1 MNEFSYKTAKIRL
14 MQRIQN
20 VYPISLQNLDL
31 FRDIDFGLRK
41 SNSCYILTNVR

>member
-1 MNEFSYKTAKIRL
+1 MNEFTYKKAKIRL
-14 MQRIQN
+14 MQ